1 MKKITIVLLLLI
13 FVMGLLF
20 SEVSY
25 STIDPLSLPTYTG
38 PLNNPNV
45 KIVFEDA
52 NGEYILVIF
61 DGKLY
66 AFYM

>member
-1 MKKITIVLLLLI
+1 MKKTTMVMLLLI
-13 FVMGLLF
+13 LVMGLLF
-20 SEVSY
+20 SEASY
-25 STIDPLSLPTYTG
+25 SSIDPLSLPTYTG

-52 NGEYILVIF
+52 NGEYILVIL
-61 DGKLY
+61 DRKLY